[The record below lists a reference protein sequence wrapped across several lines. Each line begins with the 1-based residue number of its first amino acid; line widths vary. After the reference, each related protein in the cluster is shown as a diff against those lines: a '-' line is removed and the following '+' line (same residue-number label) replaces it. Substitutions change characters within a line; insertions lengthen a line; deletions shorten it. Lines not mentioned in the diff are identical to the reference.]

1 VDVAPGFAALTP
13 FDRFAQFESSKGKT
27 LAELLGTFAS
37 LREANLRTLAT
48 KNLQPE
54 ELDRRGTHPELSSVT
69 VRQLLATWAVHDL
82 GHIAQIARV
91 MAKRCSDDAG
101 PWRAYLRILRD

>member
-1 VDVAPGFAALTP
+1 M
-13 FDRFAQFESSKGKT
+13 AQFRLNEAIEGKT
-27 LAELLGTFAS
+27 LDELLDTFAS
-37 LREANLRTLAT
+37 LRVANLRTLAT

-69 VRQLLATWAVHDL
+69 VRQLLATWVAHDL

-91 MAKRCSDDAG
+91 MAKRYSRG
-101 PWRAYLRILRD
+101 RRAVERPPAHPQGLGG